1 MIKTNSYLN
10 GLKRSNSYETV
21 LWFLKDFVF
30 RYKYYLT
37 LIVVLGFSAASIQGA
52 ILFLINSMVTN
63 SVVASKFHEIFTK
76 FNLHI
81 KLEWFVFFVIIIG
94 LTISA
99 FFAFIQAKFTL
110 KLWRTYQIL
119 LTNNILNALHDAVMR
134 GVDLDSNSIQSTP
147 IPSVLKS
154 TQRIGAFTRLV
165 INSIFPLMRFI
176 IFSIFV
182 FHSQPK
188 ISFLVYFLALP
199 VGAVILFFSA
209 KKSSINDFQHEA
221 LGKESS
227 NEFSQRI
234 KSVFTK
240 DKYEIDTRRDLTDS
254 YIIIRLDK
262 LLSSL
267 ITAERSRLLM
277 SLMTIVILALVTIFG
292 GLIENPA
299 GVIQLLIYL
308 VALIMAFS
316 QLSNVLTIASHF
328 GRFYPTINRYR
339 LVYIWLTTAKSE
351 SSISNILPSS
361 LYKQVTLSEDEE
373 ILE

>member
-1 MIKTNSYLN
+1 MIKRNSYLN
-10 GLKRSNSYETV
+10 SLKRSNSFETV

-30 RYKYYLT
+30 RYKYYLV
-37 LIVVLGFSAASIQGA
+37 LIVVIGFSAASIQGA

-63 SVVASKFHEIFTK
+63 SVVANKFHEIFTK

-188 ISFLVYFLALP
+188 ISFLVYFVALP
-199 VGAVILFFSA
+199 LGTVILFFSA

-221 LGKESS
+221 LAKQSS
-227 NEFSQRI
+227 AELIQRI
-234 KSVFTK
+234 K
-240 DKYEIDTRRDLTDS
+240 LTFD
-254 YIIIRLDK
+254 R
-262 LLSSL
+262 
-267 ITAERSRLLM
+267 
-277 SLMTIVILALVTIFG
+277 G
-292 GLIENPA
+292 GA
-299 GVIQLLIYL
+299 
-308 VALIMAFS
+308 M
-316 QLSNVLTIASHF
+316 
-328 GRFYPTINRYR
+328 
-339 LVYIWLTTAKSE
+339 K
-351 SSISNILPSS
+351 
-361 LYKQVTLSEDEE
+361 
-373 ILE
+373 